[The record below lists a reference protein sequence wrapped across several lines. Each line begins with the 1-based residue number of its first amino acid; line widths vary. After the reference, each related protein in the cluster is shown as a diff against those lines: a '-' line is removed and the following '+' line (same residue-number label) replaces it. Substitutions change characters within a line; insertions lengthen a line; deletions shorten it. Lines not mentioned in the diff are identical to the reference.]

1 MKTFFQGNSKRAL
14 RHLVAFTLL
23 TCSFVLWGLSASAT
37 HFRYGN
43 IVMQPTG
50 NPNQIQIKVS
60 QAWRASF
67 YGALP
72 AVGATRSVGTLNFQ
86 YGTGAAIQNFNVNLT
101 VTAVNAAEDWF
112 FGEQTIL
119 VTAPNPNADYRAV
132 FSVCCRI
139 SSLVNNRDL
148 QATNIARLTLGNG
161 NNAPVSTLPP
171 IVNLPTGQAAAGF
184 TIPAFDE
191 NGDVVSFRLA
201 TSAEFGGGTQPT
213 GLSVNTSSGQ
223 VSWSTVGRPVGSLHN
238 AIFMLDDG
246 RGGVT
251 PLDVII
257 RITNTST
264 PPLFDYA
271 VTPAN
276 SSSFSTQP
284 GVPVSFTVRAIDN
297 DAGDV
302 VSLQAIGVPVGAT
315 FSPVL
320 PANGN
325 PVQTVFTWTPTA
337 AQLGSNVIS
346 FVAQDQVGVQTTTSV
361 SINVSLRPSF
371 DAPTPGAGSL
381 FCLQPALGQSHAG
394 LILASDPDPTDIVQI
409 TSVSGGPASFT
420 LGASL
425 PSIAGNP
432 TTISYNFQPSA
443 SDWGQYTITATARD
457 SYNEVSSRSW
467 KYIVNDPPT
476 FTSTPVTSVV
486 AGTFYSYTV
495 TTADLNIPQGD
506 VVSFHHAHRPSWL
519 NFTDNGN
526 GTATLSGTPTIANA
540 GMHPVEIHIEDLLNH
555 IDGSHCGQAHQ
566 MFMIEVIPCNIQLSL
581 SATDV
586 LCAGATSGSVSV
598 SLQNAV
604 APVQYSWSNGAN
616 TPQLTGVGAGTY
628 TLSVL
633 DANGCTANATVT
645 VGEPAAL
652 VATVS
657 ANQYAGG
664 WNVSCNGAADASI
677 ATQVQGGTAPYTY
690 VWSNGAGTA
699 NLAGVAA
706 GTYTVTITDANGCA
720 TSANITLQEP
730 AALTMGAT
738 PTVFVGGANISCNG
752 ASDGSII
759 LNAQGGTAPYTYTW
773 SNGATTQLVSGLAAG
788 TYSATVTDVNGC
800 SVSSSVTLVEP
811 AALSS
816 SATAATYNGGWNISC
831 NGAADG
837 SASFSVQGGTAPYD
851 YLWSNGATTASVSG
865 LSAGTYTVV
874 ATDRNGCTTSGAVII
889 SEPAALTSSASAQTY
904 NGGFNISCNGAA
916 DGSIGLTVQGGTAPY
931 TYAWSNGAT
940 TAAISGLSAGTYSV
954 LATDANGCSI
964 SASVVLSEPS
974 ALTSSINAATFAGGW
989 NVGCNGANNGSAQ
1002 FAVQGGTAP
1011 YTYAWSNGANTASVS
1026 GLSAGTYTVVATDA
1040 NGCSTSGSIT
1050 LTEPSVFMTSISV
1063 TPGYTVQPGG
1073 NMHTIYLGYG
1083 AQSLTLQGLASGA
1096 TAGYTYQWS
1105 PTTGLSSPN
1114 AATTSAAPT
1123 ATTQYTLTVTD
1134 ANGCI
1139 STATTTIF
1147 VVDARCGNNPRN
1159 PKVLVCKVP
1168 PGNPANRHE
1177 ICVAPSAVAAHLATG
1192 SYVGPC
1198 NQAGSGARQAGV
1210 GFEVGKD
1217 MLVYPNPSPGLYFIE
1232 LQPEEAV
1239 TVRIEVYDAQG
1250 KLVLKQQVPF
1260 GGSLEQHELDLQHV
1274 SPGVYHLRV
1283 QYAQQMRHAR
1293 LVKN

>member
-1 MKTFFQGNSKRAL
+1 MKSISACTLKGVRQGL
-14 RHLVAFTLL
+14 LAFMLF
-23 TCSFVLWGLSASAT
+23 TCSFVIWGLDASAT

-86 YGTGAAIQNFNVNLT
+86 YGSGAAIQNVSVNLT

-191 NGDVVSFRLA
+191 NGDPVTFRLA
-201 TSAEFGGGTQPT
+201 TSTEFGGGTQPS
-213 GLSVNTSSGQ
+213 GLSVNATTGL
-223 VSWSTVGRPVGSLHN
+223 VSWSTVGRAVGSLHN

-246 RGGVT
+246 RGGIT

-409 TSVSGGPASFT
+409 TSVAGGPASFT

-425 PSIAGNP
+425 PSLAGNP

-467 KYIVNDPPT
+467 KYIVNDPPS

-581 SATDV
+581 TGTDL
-586 LCAGATSGSVSV
+586 LCHGDNSGAVSV
-598 SLQNAV
+598 NLQNA
-604 APVQYSWSNGAN
+604 ATPVQYSWSNGAN
-616 TPQLTGVGAGTY
+616 SPQLTGVGAGSY
-628 TLSVL
+628 TLNIL
-633 DANGCTANATVT
+633 DANGCTASASITLS
-645 VGEPAAL
+645 EPDVL
-652 VATVS
+652 TATVS

-664 WNVSCNGAADASI
+664 WNVSCHGAADAVVD
-677 ATQVQGGTAPYTY
+677 VQ
-690 VWSNGAGTA
+690 
-699 NLAGVAA
+699 
-706 GTYTVTITDANGCA
+706 
-720 TSANITLQEP
+720 
-730 AALTMGAT
+730 
-738 PTVFVGGANISCNG
+738 
-752 ASDGSII
+752 
-759 LNAQGGTAPYTYTW
+759 
-773 SNGATTQLVSGLAAG
+773 
-788 TYSATVTDVNGC
+788 
-800 SVSSSVTLVEP
+800 
-811 AALSS
+811 
-816 SATAATYNGGWNISC
+816 
-831 NGAADG
+831 
-837 SASFSVQGGTAPYD
+837 
-851 YLWSNGATTASVSG
+851 
-865 LSAGTYTVV
+865 
-874 ATDRNGCTTSGAVII
+874 
-889 SEPAALTSSASAQTY
+889 
-904 NGGFNISCNGAA
+904 
-916 DGSIGLTVQGGTAPY
+916 VQGGTAPY

-940 TAAISGLSAGTYSV
+940 TASISGLTAGTYSV

-964 SASVVLSEPS
+964 SASVVLSEPA
-974 ALTSSINAATFAGGW
+974 ALTSNTSAATFAGGW
-989 NVGCNGANNGSAQ
+989 NVGCNGANDGSAN

-1050 LTEPSVFMTSISV
+1050 LTEPSVLMTSISV

-1073 NMHTIYLGYG
+1073 NMNTIYLGYG

-1096 TAGYTYQWS
+1096 TAGYSYQWS

-1210 GFEVGKD
+1210 NFEVGKA
-1217 MLVYPNPSPGLYFIE
+1217 MLVYPNPSEGLYFIE

-1239 TVRIEVYDAQG
+1239 TVGIEVYDAQG

-1283 QYAQQMRHAR
+1283 QYAQQMHHAR